1 MTSGS
6 SSRLRW
12 TCVSPE
18 YQPRPAMSVQRF
30 RRNVSSTGSRP
41 TVTVRDSGRY
51 SLPRST
57 VMVYWPGGRSSR
69 NGWADSVVCIST
81 DFGPRCLRYST
92 AEPSFASERAKCQ
105 APSARSEEHTSELQ
119 SRPHLVCRLLLEK
132 KKKKTKSKQEEK
144 KKKKEKK

>member
-1 MTSGS
+1 MTFGN

-30 RRNVSSTGSRP
+30 RRKVSLTGSEP

-57 VMVYWPGGRSSR
+57 VIVYLPGGRSSR

-81 DFGPRCLRYST
+81 DFESRFLRYVT
-92 AEPSFASERAKCQ
+92 AEPSFAAERAKCQ
-105 APSARSEEHTSELQ
+105 
-119 SRPHLVCRLLLEK
+119 
-132 KKKKTKSKQEEK
+132 
-144 KKKKEKK
+144 